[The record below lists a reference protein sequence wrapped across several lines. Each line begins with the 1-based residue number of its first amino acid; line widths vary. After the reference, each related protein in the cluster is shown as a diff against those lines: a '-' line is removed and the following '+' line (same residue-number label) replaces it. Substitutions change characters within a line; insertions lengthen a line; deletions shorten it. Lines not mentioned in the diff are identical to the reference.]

1 MASYYKLPIEIRTGS
16 GASLARELRRNG
28 KIPANY
34 YYRGEANQNLA
45 IDKKAFNHA
54 IHSGQQVFEVD
65 INNETIYIMI
75 KDVQYHSVT
84 EEVMHVD
91 LMRIRRTEKMT
102 FSIPLVLEGDAV
114 GVDEGGIV
122 AQVAT
127 TIDVECYPNDVPES
141 ITVDISGLEFNSAM
155 AAEEIILPVDTVLVS
170 AENTTIV
177 TCNPPKAEV
186 EPEPV
191 EDEEIELAEGEEATD
206 EEATDEETTDEDSK
220 SDEKPKKD
228 ADQDE
233 SSENHD
239 CLYRAR

>member
-75 KDVQYHSVT
+75 KDIQYHPVT

-122 AQVAT
+122 TQVAT
-127 TIDVECYPNDVPES
+127 TIDVECFPNDVPES

-155 AAEEIILPVDTVLVS
+155 AAEEIVLPVDTVLVS

-191 EDEEIELAEGEEATD
+191 EDEEIELAEGEET
-206 EEATDEETTDEDSK
+206 TDEETTDEDSK

-233 SSENHD
+233 SSEES
-239 CLYRAR
+239 

>member
-54 IHSGQQVFEVD
+54 IYSGQQVFEVD

-75 KDVQYHSVT
+75 KDIQYHSVT

-127 TIDVECYPNDVPES
+127 TIDVECFPNDVPES

-155 AAEEIILPVDTVLVS
+155 AAEEIVLPVDTLLVS

-191 EDEEIELAEGEEATD
+191 EDEEIELAEGEET
-206 EEATDEETTDEDSK
+206 TDEETTDEDSK

-233 SSENHD
+233 SSEKS
-239 CLYRAR
+239 

>member
-16 GASLARELRRNG
+16 GASLARGLRRNG

-34 YYRGEANQNLA
+34 YYSGEANQNLV

-75 KDVQYHSVT
+75 KDIQYHSVT

-114 GVDEGGIV
+114 GIDEGGIV

-127 TIDVECYPNDVPES
+127 TIDVECFPNDVPES

-155 AAEEIILPVDTVLVS
+155 AAEEIVLPVDTLLVS

-191 EDEEIELAEGEEATD
+191 EDEEIELAEGEET
-206 EEATDEETTDEDSK
+206 TDEETTDEDSK

-233 SSENHD
+233 SSEES
-239 CLYRAR
+239 

>member
-75 KDVQYHSVT
+75 KDIQYHSVT

-114 GVDEGGIV
+114 GIDEGGIV

-127 TIDVECYPNDVPES
+127 TIDVECFPNDVPES

-155 AAEEIILPVDTVLVS
+155 AAEEIVLPVDTLLIS

-191 EDEEIELAEGEEATD
+191 EDEEIELAEGEET
-206 EEATDEETTDEDSK
+206 TDEETTDEDSK

-233 SSENHD
+233 SSEES
-239 CLYRAR
+239 

>member
-34 YYRGEANQNLA
+34 YYSGEANQNLV
-45 IDKKAFNHA
+45 IDKKAFNDA

-75 KDVQYHSVT
+75 KDIQYHSVT

-114 GVDEGGIV
+114 GIDEGGIV

-127 TIDVECYPNDVPES
+127 TIDVECFPNDVPES

-155 AAEEIILPVDTVLVS
+155 AAEEIVLPVDTLLVS

-191 EDEEIELAEGEEATD
+191 EDEEIELAEGEET
-206 EEATDEETTDEDSK
+206 TDEETTDEDSK

-233 SSENHD
+233 SSEES
-239 CLYRAR
+239 

>member
-34 YYRGEANQNLA
+34 YYSGEANQNLV

-75 KDVQYHSVT
+75 KDIQYHSVT

-122 AQVAT
+122 TQVAT
-127 TIDVECYPNDVPES
+127 TIDVECFPNDVPES

-155 AAEEIILPVDTVLVS
+155 AAEEIVLPVDTLLIS

-191 EDEEIELAEGEEATD
+191 EDEEIELAEGEET
-206 EEATDEETTDEDSK
+206 TDEETTDEDSK

-233 SSENHD
+233 SSEES
-239 CLYRAR
+239 

>member
-75 KDVQYHSVT
+75 KDIQYHSVT

-114 GVDEGGIV
+114 GIDEGGIV

-155 AAEEIILPVDTVLVS
+155 AAEEIVLPVDTVLVS

-191 EDEEIELAEGEEATD
+191 EDEEIELAEGEET
-206 EEATDEETTDEDSK
+206 TDEETTDEDSK

-233 SSENHD
+233 SSEKS
-239 CLYRAR
+239 

>member
-34 YYRGEANQNLA
+34 YYSGEANQNLV

-75 KDVQYHSVT
+75 KDIQYHPVT

-122 AQVAT
+122 TQVAT
-127 TIDVECYPNDVPES
+127 TINVECFPNDVPES

-155 AAEEIILPVDTVLVS
+155 AAEEIVLPVDTLLVS

-191 EDEEIELAEGEEATD
+191 EDEEIELAEGEET
-206 EEATDEETTDEDSK
+206 TDEETTDEDSK

-233 SSENHD
+233 SSEES
-239 CLYRAR
+239 

>member
-34 YYRGEANQNLA
+34 YYSGEANQNLA

-54 IHSGQQVFEVD
+54 IQSGQQVFEVD

-75 KDVQYHSVT
+75 KDIQYHSVT

-114 GVDEGGIV
+114 GIDEGGIV

-127 TIDVECYPNDVPES
+127 TIDVECFPNDVPES

-155 AAEEIILPVDTVLVS
+155 AAEEIVLPVDTLLVS

-191 EDEEIELAEGEEATD
+191 EDEEIELAEGEET
-206 EEATDEETTDEDSK
+206 TDEETTDEDSK

-233 SSENHD
+233 SSEES
-239 CLYRAR
+239 

>member
-75 KDVQYHSVT
+75 KDIQYHSVT

-91 LMRIRRTEKMT
+91 LMRIRRTEKMI

-114 GVDEGGIV
+114 GIDEGGIV

-127 TIDVECYPNDVPES
+127 TIDVECFPNDVPES

-155 AAEEIILPVDTVLVS
+155 AAEEIVLPMDTVLVS

-191 EDEEIELAEGEEATD
+191 EDEEIELAEGEET
-206 EEATDEETTDEDSK
+206 TDEETTDEDSK

-233 SSENHD
+233 SSEES
-239 CLYRAR
+239 

>member
-75 KDVQYHSVT
+75 KDIQYHSVT

-114 GVDEGGIV
+114 GVEEGGIV
-122 AQVAT
+122 TQVAT
-127 TIDVECYPNDVPES
+127 TIDVECFPNDVPES

-155 AAEEIILPVDTVLVS
+155 AAEEIVLPVDTLLVS

-191 EDEEIELAEGEEATD
+191 EDEEIELAEGEET
-206 EEATDEETTDEDSK
+206 TDEETTDEDSK

-233 SSENHD
+233 SSEES
-239 CLYRAR
+239 

>member
-34 YYRGEANQNLA
+34 YYSGEANQNLA

-75 KDVQYHSVT
+75 KDIQYHSVT

-102 FSIPLVLEGDAV
+102 FSIPLVLEGDAI
-114 GVDEGGIV
+114 GIDEGGIV

-155 AAEEIILPVDTVLVS
+155 AAEEIVLPVDTLLVS

-191 EDEEIELAEGEEATD
+191 EDEEIELAEGEET
-206 EEATDEETTDEDSK
+206 TDEETTDEDSK

-233 SSENHD
+233 SSEES
-239 CLYRAR
+239 

>member
-34 YYRGEANQNLA
+34 YYSGEANQNLA

-75 KDVQYHSVT
+75 KDIQYHSVT

-114 GVDEGGIV
+114 GIEEGGIV

-155 AAEEIILPVDTVLVS
+155 AAEEIVLPVDTVLVS

-206 EEATDEETTDEDSK
+206 EETTDEDSK

-233 SSENHD
+233 SSEES
-239 CLYRAR
+239 

>member
-1 MASYYKLPIEIRTGS
+1 MASYYKLPIEMRTGS

-75 KDVQYHSVT
+75 KDIQYHSVT

-114 GVDEGGIV
+114 GIDEGGIV

-127 TIDVECYPNDVPES
+127 TIDVECFPNDVPES

-155 AAEEIILPVDTVLVS
+155 AAEEIVLPVDTLLVS

-191 EDEEIELAEGEEATD
+191 EDEEIELAEGEET
-206 EEATDEETTDEDSK
+206 TDEETTDEDSK

-233 SSENHD
+233 SSEES
-239 CLYRAR
+239 

>member
-54 IHSGQQVFEVD
+54 MHSGQQVFEVD
-65 INNETIYIMI
+65 INNETIYITI
-75 KDVQYHSVT
+75 KDIQYHSVT

-91 LMRIRRTEKMT
+91 LMRIRRTEKMI

-114 GVDEGGIV
+114 GIDEGGIV

-127 TIDVECYPNDVPES
+127 TIDVECFPNDVPES

-155 AAEEIILPVDTVLVS
+155 AAEEIVLPVDTVLVS

-191 EDEEIELAEGEEATD
+191 EDEEIEFAEG

-233 SSENHD
+233 SSEES
-239 CLYRAR
+239 

>member
-34 YYRGEANQNLA
+34 YYSGEANQNLA

-75 KDVQYHSVT
+75 KDIQYHSVT

-114 GVDEGGIV
+114 GIDEGGIV

-127 TIDVECYPNDVPES
+127 TIDVECFPNDVPES

-155 AAEEIILPVDTVLVS
+155 AAEEIVLPMDTLLVS

-191 EDEEIELAEGEEATD
+191 EDEEIELAEGEET
-206 EEATDEETTDEDSK
+206 TDEETTDEDSK

-233 SSENHD
+233 SSEES
-239 CLYRAR
+239 

>member
-1 MASYYKLPIEIRTGS
+1 MASYYKLPIEIRTKS

-45 IDKKAFNHA
+45 IDKKAFNYA

-65 INNETIYIMI
+65 INNETIYITI
-75 KDVQYHSVT
+75 KDIQYHSVT

-114 GVDEGGIV
+114 GVEEGGIV
-122 AQVAT
+122 TQVAT
-127 TIDVECYPNDVPES
+127 TIDVECFPNDVPES

-155 AAEEIILPVDTVLVS
+155 AAEEIELPVDTVLVS

-206 EEATDEETTDEDSK
+206 EEATDEDSK
-220 SDEKPKKD
+220 RDEKPKKD

-233 SSENHD
+233 SSEKS
-239 CLYRAR
+239 

>member
-34 YYRGEANQNLA
+34 YYSGEANQNLA

-75 KDVQYHSVT
+75 KDIQYHSVT

-114 GVDEGGIV
+114 GIDEGGIV

-155 AAEEIILPVDTVLVS
+155 AAEEIVLPVDTVLVS

-191 EDEEIELAEGEEATD
+191 EDEEIELAEGEET
-206 EEATDEETTDEDSK
+206 TDEETTDEDSK

-233 SSENHD
+233 SSEES
-239 CLYRAR
+239 

>member
-34 YYRGEANQNLA
+34 YYSGEANQNLV

-75 KDVQYHSVT
+75 KDIQYHSVT

-114 GVDEGGIV
+114 GIDEGGIV

-127 TIDVECYPNDVPES
+127 TIDVECFPNDVPES

-155 AAEEIILPVDTVLVS
+155 AAEEIVLPVDTLLIS

-191 EDEEIELAEGEEATD
+191 EDEEIELAEGEETTD
-206 EEATDEETTDEDSK
+206 EEITDEDSK

-233 SSENHD
+233 SSEES
-239 CLYRAR
+239 

>member
-45 IDKKAFNHA
+45 IDKKTFNHA

-127 TIDVECYPNDVPES
+127 TIDVECFPNDVPES

-155 AAEEIILPVDTVLVS
+155 AAEEIELPVDTVLVS

-191 EDEEIELAEGEEATD
+191 EDEEIELAEGEET
-206 EEATDEETTDEDSK
+206 TDEETTDENSK
-220 SDEKPKKD
+220 SDEKSKKD
-228 ADQDE
+228 ADHDE
-233 SSENHD
+233 SSEKS
-239 CLYRAR
+239 

>member
-65 INNETIYIMI
+65 INNETIYITI
-75 KDVQYHSVT
+75 KDIQYHSVT

-122 AQVAT
+122 TQVAT
-127 TIDVECYPNDVPES
+127 TIDVECFPNDVPES

-155 AAEEIILPVDTVLVS
+155 AAEEIVLPVDTILVS

-191 EDEEIELAEGEEATD
+191 EDEEIELAEGEET
-206 EEATDEETTDEDSK
+206 TDEETTDEDSK

-233 SSENHD
+233 SSEES
-239 CLYRAR
+239 

>member
-1 MASYYKLPIEIRTGS
+1 MASYFKLPIEIRTGS

-34 YYRGEANQNLA
+34 YYSGEANQNLA

-75 KDVQYHSVT
+75 KDIQYHSVT

-122 AQVAT
+122 TQVAT
-127 TIDVECYPNDVPES
+127 TIDVECFPNDVPES

-155 AAEEIILPVDTVLVS
+155 AAEEIVLPVDTILVS

-191 EDEEIELAEGEEATD
+191 EDEEIELAEGEEITD
-206 EEATDEETTDEDSK
+206 EEITDEDKK

-228 ADQDE
+228 ADQDK
-233 SSENHD
+233 SSEKS
-239 CLYRAR
+239 

>member
-34 YYRGEANQNLA
+34 YYSGEANQNLV

-75 KDVQYHSVT
+75 KDIQYHSVT

-114 GVDEGGIV
+114 GIDEGGIV

-127 TIDVECYPNDVPES
+127 TIDVECFPNDVPES

-155 AAEEIILPVDTVLVS
+155 AAEEIVLPVDTVLVS

-191 EDEEIELAEGEEATD
+191 EDEEIELAEGEET
-206 EEATDEETTDEDSK
+206 TDEETTDEDSK

-233 SSENHD
+233 SSEES
-239 CLYRAR
+239 

>member
-75 KDVQYHSVT
+75 KDIQYHSVT

-127 TIDVECYPNDVPES
+127 TIDVECFPNDVPES

-155 AAEEIILPVDTVLVS
+155 AAEEIVLPVDTVLVS

-191 EDEEIELAEGEEATD
+191 EDEEIELAEGEET
-206 EEATDEETTDEDSK
+206 TDEETTDEDSK

-233 SSENHD
+233 SSEES
-239 CLYRAR
+239 